1 MPPGTGDAY
10 LTILNDLDINKAC
23 LIVVDDDFC
32 ISDLKRTQTL
42 MKKFNVKILGLIE
55 NMSENLDE
63 NGNVIESVRIKA
75 EFNEDILFSLPR
87 IKRNDFYQEVK
98 QINKLKKYFPEKLL
112 QT

>member
-1 MPPGTGDAY
+1 MFFS
-10 LTILNDLDINKAC
+10 KFK
-23 LIVVDDDFC
+23 DFSFSFF
-32 ISDLKRTQTL
+32 IS
-42 MKKFNVKILGLIE
+42 
-55 NMSENLDE
+55 
-63 NGNVIESVRIKA
+63 

>member
-1 MPPGTGDAY
+1 MDY
-10 LTILNDLDINKAC
+10 NINSIKM
-23 LIVVDDDFC
+23 I
-32 ISDLKRTQTL
+32 ISDIDGVWTDGCVYIGNENYE

-63 NGNVIESVRIKA
+63 NDNVIESVRIKD
-75 EFNEDILFSLPR
+75 EFNENILFSLPR